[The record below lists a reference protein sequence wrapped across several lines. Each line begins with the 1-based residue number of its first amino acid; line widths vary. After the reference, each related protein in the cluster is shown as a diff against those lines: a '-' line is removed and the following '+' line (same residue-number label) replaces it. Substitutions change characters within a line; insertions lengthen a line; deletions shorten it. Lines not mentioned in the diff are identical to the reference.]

1 MKVARIVDIRRGGF
15 LWWGGHNERYIEI
28 EAYNELMSE
37 LMRNNPPEHVLQQAI
52 EDVTF
57 SMLEN
62 KRKNLFGLAALHM
75 ITLQWLKGFER

>member
-1 MKVARIVDIRRGGF
+1 MKIARIVDIRRGGF
-15 LWWGGHNERYIEI
+15 LGFGGHMERYIEI

-37 LMRNNPPEHVLQQAI
+37 MMQNTPSPTILQQAI

-62 KRKNLFGLAALHM
+62 ERKNLFGLAALQM
-75 ITLQWLKGFER
+75 LTLQWLRRLEK